1 MWFFEGE
8 WAGDAQPHG
17 SRPRQRPHSPFEE
30 KRPSTARNPDR
41 PSTGGAR
48 VPLLFL
54 SSFLFFLSSCTS
66 IPPSLHVTPADAPLA
81 RRVARLAA
89 DSGAHMGIVALH
101 VESGQRLELD
111 ADESFESASVIKIA
125 LLAEAAAREAE
136 GTLDLTDRWK
146 LAAKSV
152 AAGSG
157 MLDEFDPG
165 LTPTNRDLL
174 SLMIAISDNTA
185 ANRFIDLFGREAVNA
200 RMEGLGL
207 LGIRLVGRIPDH
219 GREPGKWEP
228 LGVMTPRDTAEFYRR
243 VATRTLLGPEP
254 DRLVAKLL
262 AGQHTRDRLPRL
274 LLDGA
279 ASSWAGKTGT
289 YGTVRNDSGIL
300 TTPKGRFVLV
310 AFADRIPDRKGAT
323 ELATRAMGDI
333 ASVIVNDWS
342 AALPD
347 VALPPEPPAPS
358 TLRPAVPRME
368 TTLAEARARTAPSNL
383 VRVFRDTDRRFWD
396 AWKLAGGD
404 EQDACLIPMPNTWWE
419 GFRPWKIEP
428 VSALILH
435 HTSQATDEECIALF
449 QKPESRVSSHFLV
462 GKDGRLYQ
470 FVSLEHRAWHAGP
483 SLLHGRMA
491 LNRTSVGVEITGDGN
506 LAGFTPAQL
515 ETVVRLVGVLTAMFD
530 IPAPWIAGHQH
541 IAPDRKDDPGALFPW
556 NDVVRGGLEFGETLR
571 KRGVQKED

>member
-1 MWFFEGE
+1 
-8 WAGDAQPHG
+8 
-17 SRPRQRPHSPFEE
+17 
-30 KRPSTARNPDR
+30 
-41 PSTGGAR
+41 
-48 VPLLFL
+48 
-54 SSFLFFLSSCTS
+54 
-66 IPPSLHVTPADAPLA
+66 
-81 RRVARLAA
+81 
-89 DSGAHMGIVALH
+89 MGIVALH
-101 VESGQRLELD
+101 VESGRRLEIN
-111 ADESFESASVIKIA
+111 ADESFEAASVIKIA

-136 GTLDLTDRWK
+136 GTFDLTDRWK
-146 LAAKSV
+146 LTAKSV

-174 SLMIAISDNTA
+174 SLMIAVSDNTA
-185 ANRFIDLFGREAVNA
+185 TNRFIDLFGREAVNA
-200 RMEGLGL
+200 RMARLGL
-207 LGIRLVGRIPDH
+207 AGIWLVGRIPDH
-219 GREPGKWEP
+219 GLEPGKWEP
-228 LGVMTPRDTAEFYRR
+228 FGVMTPNDTAEFYRR
-243 VATRTLLGPEP
+243 VATRTLIGPAS

-274 LLDGA
+274 LLDAKGTD
-279 ASSWAGKTGT
+279 WAGKTGT
-289 YGTVRNDSGIL
+289 YGSVRNDSGIL

-310 AFADRIPDRKGAT
+310 AFADRIPDQKGAT
-323 ELATRAMGDI
+323 AQATRAMGDI
-333 ASVIVNDWS
+333 AAAIVNEWS

-347 VALPPEPPAPS
+347 VALPPEPPAPL

-368 TTLAEARARTAPSNL
+368 TTLAEARASAVPSNL
-383 VRVFRDTDRRFWD
+383 VRVFRETDRRFWD

-404 EQDACLIPMPNTWWE
+404 ERDACLIPMPNTWWE

-449 QKPESRVSSHFLV
+449 EKPESRVSSHFLV
-462 GKDGRLYQ
+462 GKGGRLYQ

-506 LAGFTPAQL
+506 LVPFTPAQL

-530 IPAPWIAGHQH
+530 IPAPWIAGHQR

-556 NDVVRGGLEFGETLR
+556 NEVVRRGLELAGSLR
-571 KRGVQKED
+571 KEGLPKED